1 MTTGIAFDVI
11 VGALG
16 WACRGGIDD
25 VLEDVPAV
33 DVTNG
38 EAVLGVWVF
47 DVCDDSTRC
56 DAVADVEILVVVLA
70 SETDSI
76 DTRLE
81 DTLQE
86 ATRSERLDGLRLAVE
101 LWADAVDD
109 TGVVV

>member
-11 VGALG
+11 VGALCG
-16 WACRGGIDD
+16 ACKGDI
-25 VLEDVPAV
+25 LEVHEDLPAV
-33 DVTNG
+33 DAPNG
-38 EAVLGVWVF
+38 EAVVGIWVF
-47 DVCDDSTRC
+47 AVCDDPTRC
-56 DAVADVEILVVVLA
+56 DAGAAVEILVVVLA